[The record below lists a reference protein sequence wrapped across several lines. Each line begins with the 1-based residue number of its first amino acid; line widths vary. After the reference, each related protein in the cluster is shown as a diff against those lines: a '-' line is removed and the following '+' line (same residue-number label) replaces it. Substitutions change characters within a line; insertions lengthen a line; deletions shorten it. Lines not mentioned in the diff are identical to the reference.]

1 MGVREQRRQAI
12 EAEILRVA
20 REHLARYGAAALSL
34 RAIARELGMVSSGI
48 YRYVDSRE
56 ELLTR
61 LIIRAYTSLGE
72 AVTRAH
78 DAVEPT
84 DLDGRWDA
92 IGHALHAWALA
103 NPQDFALVYGS
114 PVPDYSAPAER
125 TSGPGTAVLALLTG
139 LLDDACRTGR
149 VPRSEESDAHGAL
162 EAAGAFLDDDFF
174 AGTILDPE
182 ALARGLSAWTL
193 LLGAVTSDVFHQLGP
208 VPDTGALFAWHLARA
223 RELCLA
229 PAPTCR
235 TTVSPKSA

>member
-1 MGVREQRRQAI
+1 MGVREQRRLAT

-20 REHLARYGAAALSL
+20 RAHLTRYGAAALSL

-61 LIIRAYTSLGE
+61 LIIRAYTSLAE

-78 DAVEPT
+78 DAVDPA
-84 DLDGRWDA
+84 DLDARWDA
-92 IGHALHAWALA
+92 IGNALHAWALA

-114 PVPDYSAPAER
+114 PVPDYTAPAER
-125 TSGPGTAVLALLTG
+125 TTGPGTAVLALLTR
-139 LLDDACRTGR
+139 LLDEACRAGR
-149 VPRSEESDAHGAL
+149 VPRSEGDEHGAL
-162 EAAGAFLDDDFF
+162 EAAGAFLDDDEFF
-174 AGTILDPE
+174 AGTSLDAE

-208 VPDTGALFAWHLARA
+208 VPDTRALFAWHLARA
-223 RELCLA
+223 RELCLT
-229 PAPTCR
+229 PASSIESR
-235 TTVSPKSA
+235 